1 MLDTPSFRE
10 IQPVRRITL
19 IVFYAVGMVV
29 AFQGVFFFLNDN
41 RQYGHFVR
49 LTKRMCGSG

>member
-1 MLDTPSFRE
+1 MLGTPSFRE
-10 IQPVRRITL
+10 IQSVRRITL

-29 AFQGVFFFLNDN
+29 AFRVVFFFLNDN
-41 RQYGHFVR
+41 RQYGHLVR